1 MKPVPRMFFFFFFYL
16 QPVGLHTHFYDKG
29 DYFLTIFF
37 YDNPHLTTTVYT
49 LEKQQEQSK
58 MLSVTLFVANYR
70 AVSHPVGDKQWRVKL
85 KRNWLL
91 LLHCMVPQRH

>member
-1 MKPVPRMFFFFFFYL
+1 M
-16 QPVGLHTHFYDKG
+16 TKG
-29 DYFLTIFF
+29 ITFSQYFF

-70 AVSHPVGDKQWRVKL
+70 AVSHPVGDKQVESKIKKKL
-85 KRNWLL
+85 VIAVALYGAAAALNIVMKI
-91 LLHCMVPQRH
+91 